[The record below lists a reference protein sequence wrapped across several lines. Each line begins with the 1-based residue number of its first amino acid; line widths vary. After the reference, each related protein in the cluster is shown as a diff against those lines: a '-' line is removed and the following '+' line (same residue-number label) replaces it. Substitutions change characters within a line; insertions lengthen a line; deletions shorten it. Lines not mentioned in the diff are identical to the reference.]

1 MAKLVLYKPAKPLK
15 GKGVLA
21 AHSQKTLAINQSGVI
36 SNSIGKIVMEM
47 KSIASATV
55 SFQKY
60 QEKKQKKLARL
71 EKDKAA
77 ENLQEGKIL
86 PDGPPEGNINEGKNA
101 DLKDTKTA
109 KGAMTWME
117 QVFGPFLNV
126 MKDLITLVITKAVF
140 DFMKNPKNAET
151 VQWVVETTGKVF
163 KFLAGWVKGS
173 VENLLDGMGKVFD
186 SNAPF
191 WDRIKGFGQMLM
203 GFLGL
208 AALMN
213 PFGLMMGIITIVQ
226 NLAGWFEKTMNLVK
240 SFRNWWQK
248 KAGKAGQKG
257 VKAVDKAKDAI
268 KGVDKAK
275 DAKKA
280 SKIDDIME
288 GAGKVGRKIADSK
301 IGKQVTG
308 AIDNVGKFLDPKKLK
323 NLLPK
328 VDVGDAKKG
337 IGNFFSGIGKNIQS
351 GIDWAGKQVTSKWA
365 EAQKYG
371 KTLQKK
377 LNSRWG
383 DFGNWLKKAGSRAKE
398 IMIEKVLK
406 PAKKHLDPL
415 MKRMTGVGDTITK
428 ALRKIPGFEWVMK
441 LLKKKGAK
449 GIFDL
454 GPVLKQIGP
463 KAIDIIGGVVNMVFA
478 YDRFAQGD
486 TVGGLIEGASGI
498 LDLSALPPP
507 IGAGFVLG
515 PKLSLGMDA
524 YMFARDLLPDFA
536 PEADLKAGEDA
547 MIKKLGLGGIKG
559 KIDSLFKK
567 LPDLS
572 TIMGWLTGN
581 KDAKDPDTENEDI
594 SSPNDAKTASG
605 WEVNEDNVISGDKFI
620 EGGGDEFSQGGP
632 FTRIPEMASGG
643 ALTSMSESNALEEED
658 EDATPFAFPIT
669 NVVPIFMPMPI
680 NSSQEVIQGQRS
692 PLLDKV

>member
-1 MAKLVLYKPAKPLK
+1 M
-15 GKGVLA
+15 
-21 AHSQKTLAINQSGVI
+21 
-36 SNSIGKIVMEM
+36 
-47 KSIASATV
+47 
-55 SFQKY
+55 
-60 QEKKQKKLARL
+60 
-71 EKDKAA
+71 
-77 ENLQEGKIL
+77 
-86 PDGPPEGNINEGKNA
+86 
-101 DLKDTKTA
+101 
-109 KGAMTWME
+109 
-117 QVFGPFLNV
+117 
-126 MKDLITLVITKAVF
+126 
-140 DFMKNPKNAET
+140 
-151 VQWVVETTGKVF
+151 
-163 KFLAGWVKGS
+163 
-173 VENLLDGMGKVFD
+173 
-186 SNAPF
+186 
-191 WDRIKGFGQMLM
+191 
-203 GFLGL
+203 
-208 AALMN
+208 
-213 PFGLMMGIITIVQ
+213 
-226 NLAGWFEKTMNLVK
+226 
-240 SFRNWWQK
+240 
-248 KAGKAGQKG
+248 
-257 VKAVDKAKDAI
+257 
-268 KGVDKAK
+268 
-275 DAKKA
+275 
-280 SKIDDIME
+280 
-288 GAGKVGRKIADSK
+288 
-301 IGKQVTG
+301 
-308 AIDNVGKFLDPKKLK
+308 
-323 NLLPK
+323 
-328 VDVGDAKKG
+328 
-337 IGNFFSGIGKNIQS
+337 
-351 GIDWAGKQVTSKWA
+351 
-365 EAQKYG
+365 
-371 KTLQKK
+371 
-377 LNSRWG
+377 NSRWG

-605 WEVNEDNVISGDKFI
+605 WEVNEDNVISGDNFI
-620 EGGGDEFSQGGP
+620 EGSGDEFSQGGP

-643 ALTSMSESNALEEED
+643 PLTSMSESNALEEED

>member
-36 SNSIGKIVMEM
+36 SNSIGKIILEM
-47 KSIASATV
+47 KSIAGATV

-60 QEKKQKKLARL
+60 QEKKKKKQARL
-71 EKDKAA
+71 EKDRAA
-77 ENLQEGKIL
+77 ENVQEGKIL
-86 PDGPPEGNINEGKNA
+86 PDGPPQGNINEGKDS
-101 DLKDTKTA
+101 DLKDTKTS

-117 QVFGPFLNV
+117 KVFGPLANF

-140 DFMKNPKNAET
+140 DFMKDPKNAKT
-151 VQWVVETTGKVF
+151 VQWAIETTGKVF
-163 KFLAGWVKGS
+163 KFFAGWVKGS
-173 VENLLDGMGKVFD
+173 VENLLGGMGKVFD

-191 WDRIKGFGQMLM
+191 WERLKGFGQMLM

-213 PFGLMMGIITIVQ
+213 PFGMMMGILTLCQ
-226 NLAGWFEKTMNLVK
+226 NLAGLVEKVIDLAK
-240 SFRNWWQK
+240 KFQNWWKK
-248 KAGKAGQKG
+248 KAGKVGQKG
-257 VKAVDKAKDAI
+257 VKAADATKDAI

-328 VDVGDAKKG
+328 VDIGGAKKG
-337 IGNFFSGIGKNIQS
+337 IGNFFSGMGKNIQS
-351 GIDWAGKQVTSKWA
+351 GIDWAGKQVASKWSD
-365 EAQKYG
+365 AQKYG
-371 KTLQKK
+371 KNLQKR
-377 LNSRWG
+377 LNSKWG
-383 DFGNWLKKAGSRAKE
+383 DLGNWIKKAGSRAKE

-428 ALRKIPGFEWVMK
+428 LLRKIPGFEWIMK

-449 GIFDL
+449 GIFSL
-454 GPVLKQIGP
+454 GPVLKEIGP
-463 KAIDIIGGVVNMVFA
+463 KAIDIIGGIVNMVFA

-498 LDLSALPPP
+498 LDLSGLPPP
-507 IGAGFVLG
+507 IGPGFVLG

-524 YMFARDLLPDFA
+524 YMFARDLLPDFF

-547 MIKKLGLGGIKG
+547 MIEKLGLGGLKG
-559 KIDSLFKK
+559 KMDALFKK

-572 TIMGWLTGN
+572 QIMGWFGGGN
-581 KDAKDPDTENEDI
+581 KKDKVEGGEEDTTTPGGGTD
-594 SSPNDAKTASG
+594 TSG

-643 ALTSMSESNALEEED
+643 ALTSMSESNALEED

-669 NVVPIFMPMPI
+669 NTIPIFLPMPI